1 MVKSTFALA
10 ALAGSAAAW
19 PMVMEQDM
27 LLKRAA
33 SGRLNT
39 GAGHPNPTF
48 DAKSQ
53 YVDVTDGG
61 ANPFKAPSSTDLR
74 GQCPGRTLYSAPF
87 HENSH

>member
-1 MVKSTFALA
+1 MVQSWFALA

-48 DAKSQ
+48 DAQSQ
-53 YVDVTDGG
+53 YVDVSDNGP
-61 ANPFKAPSSTDLR
+61 NPFIPPTSGQLR
-74 GQCPGRTLYSAPF
+74 GQCPGRKSSKSIHLS
-87 HENSH
+87 S